1 MINNPNTYNPQNS
14 GPMPPP
20 PPMRPQGRI
29 QRWFGFDPRLQNMTM
44 DSKLPS
50 WLQQRAIV
58 VYVLA
63 LVLVTG
69 MYSTYAMPWY
79 YLLSGVVSVLIFFG
93 YGLSLSKTFSMT
105 NLRSEKRFE
114 KKIFWVSLLFRTV
127 WVVLIYAIFMTYY
140 GNAFGFENADAT
152 YYNDLAKFVAGLID
166 KGNFHFYDEIAK
178 WSRND
183 DIADMGY
190 GIYAGFVYYLTDN
203 SIIAV
208 RLLKCIWSSLTVV
221 LLYRLAK
228 RNFGAHVARMAAIFC
243 ALWPN
248 FWYYCGAH
256 LKETEMVFLAVL
268 FVEQG
273 DQMLRSRQ
281 FTVWK
286 IVPVLLIG
294 ALIFGFRTPL
304 ALVAILALVFTIV
317 ISSAKVVTWGKRI
330 IIGALAVLLI
340 GVTMGNRIEEQARGL
355 IEQVQ
360 SDRQKINMEWRGE
373 REHGNVF
380 AKYAGATVFAPMIFT
395 IPFPTMVRPYEGQDL
410 QQLLNGG
417 NFVKNIM
424 SFFVLFALGMLLL
437 TGKWREHLLPLS
449 FMLGY
454 VVVLVMSEFAQS
466 ERFHQPIMVFELMFA
481 AYGLS
486 IVRNSKRY
494 RRWFMLWC
502 IVMFI
507 ACLAWNWFKLK
518 GRGMI

>member
-1 MINNPNTYNPQNS
+1 MINNQNTYNPQHS
-14 GPMPPP
+14 APMPPMPPGLMMP
-20 PPMRPQGRI
+20 PPMREALLK
-29 QRWFGFDPRLQNMTM
+29 F
-44 DSKLPS
+44 PS
-50 WLQQRAIV
+50 WLNKYAVV
-58 VYVLA
+58 VYVMA
-63 LVLVTG
+63 LLIVTG
-69 MYSTYAMPWY
+69 MYSAYSLPWY
-79 YLLSGVVSVLIFFG
+79 YLLSGVVSVTLFFG
-93 YGLSLSKTFSMT
+93 YGM
-105 NLRSEKRFE
+105 NLAKRYAVNKIKREANFE
-114 KKIFWVSLLFRTV
+114 KSIFGVAFLLRAIWVIT
-127 WVVLIYAIFMTYY
+127 IYAIFMTYY
-140 GNAFGFENADAT
+140 GDAFGFENADAT
-152 YYNDLAKFVAGLID
+152 YYNDLGQFVAGLID
-166 KGNFHFYDEIAK
+166 KGNFHFYDEISK
-178 WSRND
+178 WSGNE

-190 GIYAGFVYYLTDN
+190 GVYVGFIYYITDN

-228 RNFGAHVARMAAIFC
+228 RNFGAQVARIAAIMVT
-243 ALWPN
+243 LWPN

-268 FVEQG
+268 FVEQA

-286 IVPVLLIG
+286 VAPVLLIG
-294 ALIFGFRTPL
+294 AIIFTFRTPL
-304 ALVAILALVFTIV
+304 GLVAILALLFTIV
-317 ISSAKVVTWGKRI
+317 MASSRVVKWGKRI

-360 SDRQKINMEWRGE
+360 GGDYQKGNMEWRGE

-395 IPFPTMVRPYEGQDL
+395 IPFPTMVRPFDGQDV

-424 SFFVLFALGMLLL
+424 SFFVIFALGMLLL
-437 TGKWREHLLPLS
+437 TGRWREHLLPLS

-454 VVVLVMSEFAQS
+454 VVVLVMSSFAHS
-466 ERFHQPIMVFELMFA
+466 ERFHQPIMMFEFMFA
-481 AYGLS
+481 AYGMS
-486 IVRNSKRY
+486 IVTTKKKY
-494 RRWFMLWC
+494 RQWFLCWC
-502 IVMFI
+502 IIMFI
-507 ACLAWNWFKLK
+507 ACLGWNWFKLK